1 MIRKDKIMLIQFA
14 YKAAGCNFRLHPSG
28 DIDPDTVKAIMQRRN
43 SLLLPDLVNLL
54 ILAHV
59 NLGLNTN
66 LVADGVAG
74 EELYKAEDSFLA
86 LYDQPEPDESEPL
99 FLGVEHVALYPHGEK
114 AENTA
119 DWYAGVFGFLQSPS
133 NSSIMLGIPDG
144 NGRIEV
150 MRKTSQTDIFMTVH
164 LAVAV
169 SDFDAAIA
177 SLEER
182 GHKVNSA
189 TLVEKPGLK
198 AVWLEER
205 DPLGNGVH
213 IIWRGK

>member
-1 MIRKDKIMLIQFA
+1 MTRVDKIKLVQLA
-14 YKAAGCNFRLHPSG
+14 YKAAGYNFRLHPSG
-28 DIDPDTVKAIMQRRN
+28 VIDQETFKAVIQRRN
-43 SLLLPDLVNLL
+43 SLLDRDFANLL
-54 ILAHV
+54 ILAHM

-66 LVADGVAG
+66 LVADGTAG

-99 FLGVEHVALYPHGEK
+99 FLGVEHVALYTHGVD
-114 AENTA
+114 AQTTA
-119 DWYAGVFGFLQSPS
+119 DWYAETFGFLQSPG
-133 NSSIMLGIPDG
+133 NSSIMLGIPSG

-150 MRKTSQTDIFMTVH
+150 IRKTSDAEVFMIAHV
-164 LAVAV
+164 AIAV
-169 SDFDAAIA
+169 SDFDAAVA

-182 GHKVNSA
+182 GHKVNST

-198 AVWLEER
+198 AVWLMEL

-213 IIWRGK
+213 IIWRQ